1 MNLPDAPEQT
11 SGGRL
16 EPKPPSPEAE
26 SAMAASYHK
35 LLMLPSTTFEKFFT
49 HLKLIIRKLIIDSN
63 I

>member
-16 EPKPPSPEAE
+16 EPKRPSPEAD
-26 SAMAASYHK
+26 STMAASYHK
-35 LLMLPSTTFEKFFT
+35 LLTLPSTT
-49 HLKLIIRKLIIDSN
+49 HLKLIVRKLIIDSN